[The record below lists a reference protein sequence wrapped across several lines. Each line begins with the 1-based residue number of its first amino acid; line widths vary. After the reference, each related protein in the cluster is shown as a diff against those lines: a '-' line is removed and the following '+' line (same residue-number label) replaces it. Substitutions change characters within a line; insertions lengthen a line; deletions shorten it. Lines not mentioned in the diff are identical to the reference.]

1 MHRLRVLSA
10 LAAVLTASC
19 AEFVTLSDVVD
30 IGVANEEP
38 ADVQVT
44 QLRTD
49 VYRESDGQLV
59 VQVFNDGR
67 EAVRDVELEIER
79 VSRSGRRKTLGNASI
94 NRRIGP
100 GSMDQTRT
108 SVFIEKRE
116 LAQVEARVTSAER
129 TD

>member
-1 MHRLRVLSA
+1 MHRLGALSA
-10 LAAVLTASC
+10 LAAVLTTSC
-19 AEFVTLSDVVD
+19 AEFVTLSDIVE
-30 IGVANEEP
+30 ISVADEAP
-38 ADVQVT
+38 ADGPGT
-44 QLRTD
+44 ALRTG

-79 VSRSGRRKTLGNASI
+79 VGRSGRRKTLGNASI
-94 NRRIGP
+94 NRRIGA

-108 SVFIEKRE
+108 SVFVEKRE
-116 LAQVEARVTSAER
+116 LDQVEAHVTSAER